1 MPGIVVRR
9 RRATAPAAAAPV
21 DWLLRIPLAS
31 DVALCVCEG
40 RGWDGMEGV
49 RTDRYCRSDRS
60 KAPYPALLGLHVVL
74 WIRCVR
80 GLEDGRRG

>member
-40 RGWDGMEGV
+40 RGWMG
-49 RTDRYCRSDRS
+49 
-60 KAPYPALLGLHVVL
+60 
-74 WIRCVR
+74 WR
-80 GLEDGRRG
+80 G